1 MKNKLIITLLLITTI
16 SIGLVADPPPANP
29 TTSFG
34 VTTSISGINDMKIT
48 NTTVDTTTYGNP
60 NYSFGGTVAIASS
73 GDNANMDSN
82 GNVSFA
88 AYISTLSNNRK
99 GYTITMSA
107 TALTSEGT
115 PPATI
120 NYTVTVNNVSYAT
133 KTDTAA
139 VDVLTVSSLGE
150 LDTESLP
157 ISVQVVRSEYDSA
170 VQGSY
175 TGTVTFNYVA
185 NN

>member
-1 MKNKLIITLLLITTI
+1 MKNKLILLLLLITTI
-16 SIGLVADPPPANP
+16 SIGLSADPPPANP
-29 TTSFG
+29 TSTFEIA
-34 VTTSISGINDMKIT
+34 TSISGINDMKIT
-48 NTTVDTTTYGNP
+48 NDAVDTTTYNNP
-60 NYSFGGTVAIASS
+60 TYSFGGTVAIAAS
-73 GDNANMDSN
+73 GDNANMDSS
-82 GNVSFA
+82 GNVSFS
-88 AYISTLSNNRK
+88 AYISTLSNNRN

-120 NYTVTVNNVSYAT
+120 NYTVTVNEVSYAT
-133 KTDTAA
+133 KTNTAA
-139 VDVLTVSSLGE
+139 VDILTVSSLGG

-170 VQGSY
+170 VQGTY

-185 NN
+185 AN